1 MSEGARI
8 PATRSNL
15 LRLRRRLSQVEHGA
29 ALLRRKRE
37 SLVAELF
44 RLAKPAVDGRRAI
57 DRQSQVAWRALLEAL
72 ATAGRPGLTA
82 LGWPGREV
90 TVDLTA
96 HEVWG
101 LKGVEMAK
109 PPSLVRSAVARG
121 TVPGHGDAPAE
132 LAAREFERFVELLLE
147 AAPKELLMRHL
158 GEALARATRLV
169 NTLEQRV
176 AVEVGAELGAMR
188 RTLEEREREERLRLL
203 RVVRRRGAER

>member
-1 MSEGARI
+1 MTDTARI
-8 PATRSNL
+8 PTTRSNL
-15 LRLRRRLSQVEHGA
+15 LRLRRRLTQVEHGA

-57 DRQSQVAWRALLEAL
+57 DRQSAQAWAALLEAL
-72 ATAGRPGLTA
+72 ATHGGGGLTP
-82 LGWPGREV
+82 LGWPAREI

-101 LKGVEMAK
+101 LKTVDMAK
-109 PPSLVRSAVARG
+109 PPALVRGAAARG
-121 TVPGHGDAPAE
+121 TIPGYGDATAE
-132 LAAREFERFVELLLE
+132 LAAREFERLVELLLE

-158 GEALARATRLV
+158 GEALSRATRLV

-176 AVEVGAELGAMR
+176 AVQVGAQLASMR

-203 RVVRRRGAER
+203 RVVRRRGQER